1 MATSTKLA
9 SALKMI
15 YVTGTDGTD
24 EITKSRTIANINMEA
39 TDENVY
45 GFAEAMLLLQNH
57 GASVSRID
65 SEILTA

>member
-15 YVTGTDGTD
+15 YVTGTDGAD
-24 EITKSRTIANINMEA
+24 EIKKSRTIANINMEA
-39 TDENVY
+39 TDEHVY
-45 GFAEAMLLLQNH
+45 GFAEAMLLLQEH

>member
-15 YVTGTDGTD
+15 YVTGTDGAA

-39 TDENVY
+39 TDEHVY
-45 GFAEAMLLLQNH
+45 GFAEAMLLLQEH